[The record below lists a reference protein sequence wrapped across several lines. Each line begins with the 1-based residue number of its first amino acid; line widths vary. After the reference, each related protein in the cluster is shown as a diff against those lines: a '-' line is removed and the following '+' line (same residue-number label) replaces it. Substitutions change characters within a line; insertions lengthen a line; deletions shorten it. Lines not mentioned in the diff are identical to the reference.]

1 MARNEEEVL
10 ENLRVEFESANA
22 ATSASVGLTAMTSVA
37 DEARKKELADHSE
50 ADNGEAGMLHSL
62 Q

>member
-1 MARNEEEVL
+1 MPRNEEEVL
-10 ENLRVEFESANA
+10 ENLKVEFESANA

-37 DEARKKELADHSE
+37 DEARRKELAGNSD
-50 ADNGEAGMLHSL
+50 ADNGESGLLHSL

>member
-22 ATSASVGLTAMTSVA
+22 ATSASVGLTAMQSVA
-37 DEARKKELADHSE
+37 DEAQKKLAGSSGE
-50 ADNGEAGMLHSL
+50 ADGDTGTLHSL

>member
-1 MARNEEEVL
+1 MARNEDEVL

-22 ATSASVGLTAMTSVA
+22 ATSASVGLTAMTSTA
-37 DEARKKELADHSE
+37 DEARRKKLEDNPVV
-50 ADNGEAGMLHSL
+50 DNGESGMLHSL

>member
-1 MARNEEEVL
+1 MPRNEEEVL
-10 ENLRVEFESANA
+10 ENLKVEFESANA

-37 DEARKKELADHSE
+37 DEARRKELAGNSDP
-50 ADNGEAGMLHSL
+50 DNGESGMLHSL

>member
-22 ATSASVGLTAMTSVA
+22 ATSASVGLTAMTSTA
-37 DEARKKELADHSE
+37 DEVQRKQLKGSPDV
-50 ADNGEAGMLHSL
+50 DNGESGMLHSL

>member
-1 MARNEEEVL
+1 MARNEDEVL

-22 ATSASVGLTAMTSVA
+22 ATSASVGLTAMTSTA
-37 DEARKKELADHSE
+37 DEAWRNELKGNPD
-50 ADNGEAGMLHSL
+50 ADNGESGMLHSL

>member
-1 MARNEEEVL
+1 MARNEDEVL

-22 ATSASVGLTAMTSVA
+22 ATSASVGLTAMTSTA
-37 DEARKKELADHSE
+37 DEARRKELADNPDVDH
-50 ADNGEAGMLHSL
+50 GETGLLHSL

>member
-10 ENLRVEFESANA
+10 KNLQVEFESANA
-22 ATSASVGLTAMTSVA
+22 ATSASVGLTAMHSVA
-37 DEARKKELADHSE
+37 DEAQKELAENSE
-50 ADNGEAGMLHSL
+50 GDNGDFGPLHSL

>member
-10 ENLRVEFESANA
+10 KNLKVEFESANA
-22 ATSASVGLTAMTSVA
+22 ATSASVGLTAMQSVA
-37 DEARKKELADHSE
+37 DEAQKKLAGNSPAE
-50 ADNGEAGMLHSL
+50 DNEDFGPLHSL